1 MVWVDASDTASENVD
16 ICRAPPILWPFPP
29 GGDTLRRPCAAV
41 LCSSE
46 FEFDGVC
53 GSDPDLL
60 LLEGVSSCPGS
71 GLVSTLALDSWRDA
85 TVRSL
90 FALLGN
96 DNPGKASPPVVS
108 ILFLGVGLG
117 STETTDLI
125 GYTRSVT

>member
-1 MVWVDASDTASENVD
+1 MVWVDTSDTASENVD
-16 ICRAPPILWPFPP
+16 ICLAPPILWPFSL

-41 LCSSE
+41 FCSSE
-46 FEFDGVC
+46 VEVEGVC

-60 LLEGVSSCPGS
+60 RLEGVSSSPRS
-71 GLVSTLALDSWRDA
+71 GVVSTLALESWRDA

-96 DNPGKASPPVVS
+96 DSPGKKSPPVVS